1 MVQHK
6 SAGGLPPAFEIGF
19 AVEGYEMHRTLSS
32 PSSAVF
38 GDIRWDF
45 QAGRFL
51 IVPESL

>member
-45 QAGRFL
+45 QAG
-51 IVPESL
+51 VA